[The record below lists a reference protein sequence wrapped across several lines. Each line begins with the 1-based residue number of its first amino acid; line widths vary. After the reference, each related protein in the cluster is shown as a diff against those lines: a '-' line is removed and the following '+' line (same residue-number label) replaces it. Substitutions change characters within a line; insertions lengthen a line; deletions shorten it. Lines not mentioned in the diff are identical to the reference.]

1 MARGQFLSILG
12 LYNYDDSIFNDMS
25 LPDTIDRDIL
35 VKNILFECAEL
46 ELLYPDWD
54 AMKLAIDT
62 WSAKRLHAWDRL
74 SRVLYEDYN
83 PFINIKRDE
92 DRTITQ
98 TRDLANTSNL
108 KNNVNAFDATSADGV
123 LRDTAI
129 GSGTDTGTITTHE
142 KYHLEGDSAITDAQD
157 VLRKEVEV
165 RTDFNLYDY
174 IIKDFKNRFCLL
186 VY

>member
-1 MARGQFLSILG
+1 MARGQTLSILG
-12 LYNYDDSIFNDMS
+12 LYNYDDTIFNDMS
-25 LPDTIDRDIL
+25 IPETIDRDIL
-35 VKNILFECAEL
+35 VKNILMECAEF
-46 ELLYPDWD
+46 ELLYTSWD
-54 AMKLAIDT
+54 MMKLAIDT
-62 WSAKRLHAWDRL
+62 WSAKRLHAWERL
-74 SRVLYEDYN
+74 SRVLYEDYD

-92 DRTITQ
+92 ERTITQ
-98 TRDLANTSNL
+98 NRDLANNL
-108 KNNVNAFDATSADGV
+108 KTNVNAYDDNSADGV
-123 LRDTAI
+123 LRDSA
-129 GSGTDTGTITTHE
+129 SGTDTGTITTHE